1 MRKALILLAVA
12 AVSTTA
18 ACSKKDAAGA
28 AGSGGVAA
36 APAGAGGGTARGGR
50 PPMPVEFGVAK
61 RAPVAEQIIVVGN
74 LIGAA
79 TVQVVPRVNGRLADV
94 TVKLGD
100 SVRHG
105 QTVAKV
111 EDSEIQEQVR
121 QAEGAFKVAQATIRQ
136 RDADLKLAKT
146 NKDRSESLYNRQLL
160 PQQTY
165 DDTVARLE
173 AALAQNDLANAQ
185 FEQARARLEEL
196 KITLQNTI
204 IASPVDGFVSKR
216 FSDPGAFVGPNS
228 PVVAVVDIRTVRMV
242 ANLVEK
248 DMKRVPAGTAAAV
261 EVDAYPGEK
270 FAGRVSR
277 VAPVFDPA
285 TRTAEMEIEIPNSS
299 YRLKPG
305 MYSRVQLTVDS
316 RADAITIPRN
326 ALVEVDGKQGVFIA
340 SSGGGGGGRGQRDGG
355 ARGQQPAE
363 RAGTSGAVDAAGST
377 AGGGNAAAGSG
388 QGQAPAPALTA
399 KFLPVETGIRDGEHI
414 EIKSG
419 LNDGARII
427 TTGASALKDGDR
439 IVASSESRGRGERAN
454 REGSGQRQG
463 SDR

>member
-1 MRKALILLAVA
+1 MRKALLFLVLGGALGLAP
-12 AVSTTA
+12 
-18 ACSKKDAAGA
+18 ACSKDDGSAAASGA
-28 AGSGGVAA
+28 T
-36 APAGAGGGTARGGR
+36 APAGGGGARGGGAGARGGR
-50 PPMPVEFGVAK
+50 PPMPVEFAVVK
-61 RAPVAEQIIVVGN
+61 RAPVAEQIMIVGN

-79 TVQVVPRVNGRLADV
+79 TVQVVPRVNGRLA
-94 TVKLGD
+94 TVNVQLGD
-100 SVRHG
+100 SVRRG

-111 EDSEIQEQVR
+111 EDMEIQEQVR
-121 QAEGAFKVAQATIRQ
+121 QAEAAFKVAQATIRQ
-136 RDADLKLAKT
+136 RDADLKLART

-173 AALAQNDLANAQ
+173 AAQAQNDLANAQ
-185 FEQARARLEEL
+185 FEQAKARLEEL

-228 PVVAVVDIRTVRMV
+228 PVVAVVDIRTERMV

-248 DMKRVPAGTAAAV
+248 DMKRVPAGTSAAV
-261 EVDAYPGEK
+261 EVDAFPGEK

-305 MYSRVQLTVDS
+305 MYSRVSLTVDS
-316 RADAITIPRN
+316 KADALTVPRN
-326 ALVEVDGKQGVFIA
+326 ALVEIDGKPGVFVA
-340 SSGGGGGGRGQRDGG
+340 S
-355 ARGQQPAE
+355 
-363 RAGTSGAVDAAGST
+363 AG
-377 AGGGNAAAGSG
+377 GGGNAARG
-388 QGQAPAPALTA
+388 QGQGQGGATGTQGQGQPGAGQAQGQGAPAMTA
-399 KFLPVETGIRDGEHI
+399 KFLPVQTGIRDGEHI
-414 EIKSG
+414 EITSG
-419 LNDGARII
+419 LQDGARVI
-427 TTGASALKDGDR
+427 TTGAGALKDGDR
-439 IVASSESRGRGERAN
+439 IVAATPEGRGRNGDGGGERAN
-454 REGSGQRQG
+454 REGPGQRQG